1 MSLDSIVNITISTQS
16 LSMAQAG
23 FGTPIIIAQHE
34 YLSKR
39 VQSFSSL
46 AEIFNLRDAEKEKE
60 LPEEKRFDKHPLY
73 LMASALFS
81 QNPRV
86 TKVKLGKRYAHESVT
101 EALNNIIKEDA
112 DGDFY
117 GVLLLPIDAKK
128 DYVDLAQ
135 AIGSK
140 RLLAGIDIDDA
151 TLEIATSI
159 KNSDGAR
166 RVFTIFK
173 EDSNDFP
180 AAAWMGRMLTQ
191 APGSTSWAFKELIG
205 IKKSKLSTD
214 KIAELKKVSV
224 NRHIDINKRGVTL
237 DGKVMND
244 EYIDI
249 VHGID
254 WLHVRIQE
262 RLFRLLMINE
272 KIPYT
277 LKGIDLIRCEIM
289 AQLKEAVYRGLLAP
303 EPEPHVSTPLLDE
316 IDGDARGQRKLPNV
330 CFSGR
335 LAGAIHEIEIRGTVT
350 T

>member
-1 MSLDSIVNITISTQS
+1 MSLDSIVSITISTQN

-23 FGTPIIIAQHE
+23 FGTPIIIAQHD
-34 YLSKR
+34 YLKQR

-46 AEIFNLRDAEKEKE
+46 AEIFSLRDVEREKT
-60 LPEEKRFDKHPLY
+60 LPEEERFNKHPLY

-81 QNPRV
+81 QNPSV
-86 TKVKLGKRYAHESVT
+86 AKVKLGKRQAHESVT
-101 EALNNIIKEDA
+101 EALNTIIKEDA

-117 GVLLLPIDAKK
+117 GVLLLPNDPKK
-128 DYVDLAQ
+128 DYVELAQ

-140 RLLAGIDIDDA
+140 RMLAGIDIDNA
-151 TLEIATSI
+151 SSEIATSI
-159 KNSDGAR
+159 KESDGAR

-173 EDSNDFP
+173 EDKNDFP

-205 IKKSKLSTD
+205 VKKSKLSTD
-214 KIAELKKVSV
+214 KVTTLKEATI

-237 DGKVMND
+237 DGKVMSD

-277 LKGIDLIRCEIM
+277 LKGIDLVRSEIM
-289 AQLKEAVYRGLLAP
+289 AQLKDAVHRGLLAP
-303 EPEPHVSTPLLDE
+303 EPEPQVSTPLLDE
-316 IDGDARGQRKLPNV
+316 IDPGARGQRKLPNV
-330 CFSGR
+330 SFSGR

-350 T
+350 V

>member
-1 MSLDSIVNITISTQS
+1 MSLDSIVRIIISTQS
-16 LSMAQAG
+16 LQMAQAG
-23 FGTPIIIAQHE
+23 FGTPIIIAQHD
-34 YLSKR
+34 YLTDR
-39 VQSFSSL
+39 VKSF
-46 AEIFNLRDAEKEKE
+46 ANLSELFGIRNVDKEKT
-60 LPEEKRFDKHPLY
+60 LPEKDQFQNQPLY
-73 LMASALFS
+73 RMASALFS
-81 QNPRV
+81 QNPTV
-86 TKVKLGKRYAHESVT
+86 AKIKVGKRMNDESVT
-101 EALNNIIKEDA
+101 AALDNIIKSDA

-117 GVLLLPIDAKK
+117 GVLLVPKDSKK
-128 DYVDLAQ
+128 DIPELAK

-140 RLLAGIDIDDA
+140 RLLAGVDLDDA
-151 TLEIATSI
+151 TRDIAPSL

-166 RVFTIFK
+166 RIFSIFK
-173 EDSNDFP
+173 EDADNYP

-191 APGSTSWAFKELIG
+191 APGSTSWAFKELVG
-205 IKKSKLSTD
+205 VKKSKLSTD
-214 KIAELKKVSV
+214 KIAALKEGTI
-224 NRHIDINKRGVTL
+224 NRHIDINKVGVTM
-237 DGKVMND
+237 DGKVMSG

-277 LKGIDLIRCEIM
+277 LKGIDLVRSEIM

-303 EPEPHVSTPLLDE
+303 DPEPQVSIPNIED
-316 IDGDARGQRKLPNV
+316 IASDKRGARILPDV

-350 T
+350 V

>member
-1 MSLDSIVNITISTQS
+1 MSLDSIVRITISTQS
-16 LSMAQAG
+16 LQMAQAG

-34 YLSKR
+34 YLKQR

-46 AEIFNLRDAEKEKE
+46 AEIFGLLDVERERA
-60 LPEEKRFDKHPLY
+60 LPEEERFNKHPLY

-81 QNPRV
+81 QNPSV
-86 TKVKLGKRYAHESVT
+86 VKVKLGKRQANESVT
-101 EALNNIIKEDA
+101 EALNAIIKEDA

-117 GVLLLPIDAKK
+117 GVLLLPNDPKK
-128 DYVDLAQ
+128 DYVELAQ

-140 RLLAGIDIDDA
+140 RLLAGIDIEDA
-151 TLEIATSI
+151 TMDIAPI
-159 KNSDGAR
+159 LKDSDGAR

-173 EDSNDFP
+173 DNKNDFP

-191 APGSTSWAFKELIG
+191 APGSTSWAFKELAG
-205 IKKSKLSTD
+205 IKKSKLSSD
-214 KIAELKKVSV
+214 KIGKLKEAVI
-224 NRHIDINKRGVTL
+224 NRHIDINTRGVTI
-237 DGKVMND
+237 DGKVMKD

-277 LKGIDLIRCEIM
+277 LKGIDLVRSEIM

-303 EPEPHVSTPLLDE
+303 DPEPQVSIPNIED
-316 IDGDARGQRKLPNV
+316 IASDKRGARILPDV

-350 T
+350 V